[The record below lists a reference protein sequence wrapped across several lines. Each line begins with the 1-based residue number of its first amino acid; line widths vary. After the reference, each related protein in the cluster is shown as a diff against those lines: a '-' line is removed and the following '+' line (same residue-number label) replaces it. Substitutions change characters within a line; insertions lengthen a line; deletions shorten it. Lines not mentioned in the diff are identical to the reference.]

1 MKDSAFRDFFQCFRK
16 SLPLYCVILVPVL
29 LLLIMHVTT
38 GCSILWFLGT
48 FAVWIITV
56 LARTFVQFFHK

>member
-1 MKDSAFRDFFQCFRK
+1 MKSRAFRDFFRCFRK
-16 SLPLYCVILVPVL
+16 SLPLYCMILVPAL
-29 LLLIMHVTT
+29 LLLIMHFTI

-56 LARTFVQFFHK
+56 FVRTLAQFHRE